1 MPDVEIVVP
10 ANWRVVAGQE
20 LGDLHC
26 DADTVR
32 GALDWLIRKHPQF
45 QPRLFSGADRL
56 ASWINIY
63 LDNEDIRGL
72 ALLDTP
78 IRTRAALVLV
88 PALAGG

>member
-1 MPDVEIVVP
+1 MPNVEIVVP
-10 ANWRVVAGQE
+10 ANWRAVAGQE

-32 GALDWLIRKHPQF
+32 AALDWLIRKHPQF
-45 QPRLFSGADRL
+45 RPRLFSSGDRL

-63 LDNEDIRGL
+63 LDDEDIRGL
-72 ALLDTP
+72 GSLDTP
-78 IRTRAALVLV
+78 IHSSAALVLL